1 MAYTITGTLTFS
13 TQANRDAALGR
24 INTAMSSYTYTAIA
38 TTFAA
43 GVATPTTTT
52 ITISIQDGTDD
63 QTASS
68 LANAIY
74 SAATSSNRHTSGYLS
89 VNKV

>member
-1 MAYTITGTLTFS
+1 MAYTITGTLTSS

-24 INTAMSSYTYTAIA
+24 INTAMSSYNYTAIA
-38 TTFAA
+38 TAFTA

-63 QTASS
+63 QMASG

-74 SAATSSNRHTSGYLS
+74 NAATSSNRHTSGYLS